1 MPVGFTNEHIDIIK
15 NKLLINGRLLFIKY
29 GYKQVGVREIT
40 KEVGI
45 SSGMFYKMY
54 QSKDDLFFL
63 ILQIEQEQI
72 RLKIVD
78 KMMAYKDDPVTALNN
93 FYYII
98 IEELKI
104 NPLMKTILLKKEYDT
119 INSKITKEEK
129 LDEKQKSINH
139 LMELVTYWKE
149 NHLIREIDINL
160 VLQSLR
166 ALVLLWFHQ
175 DDIGEDHFSLVMEF
189 LIDRVCE
196 YVTTKE

>member
-1 MPVGFTNEHIDIIK
+1 MPVGFTKEHSESLK
-15 NKLLINGRLLFIKY
+15 NKLLIKGRLLFIKY

-45 SSGMFYKMY
+45 SSGMFYKFY
-54 QSKDDLFFL
+54 QSKDDLFFS
-63 ILQIEQEQI
+63 ILQIEQEQM

-78 KMMAYKDDPVTALNN
+78 KMTVYKDEPVTALNN

-98 IEELKI
+98 IEELKT

-119 INSKITKEEK
+119 INSKVTKDEK
-129 LDEKQKSINH
+129 LDEKQKSVDNLI
-139 LMELVTYWKE
+139 ELVTYWKQ
-149 NHLIREIDINL
+149 NYLIGEVDIDI

-175 DDIGEDHFSLVMEF
+175 DDIGEDHFSSVMEF

-196 YVTTKE
+196 YVTIKE